1 MDDVPR
7 HLGPVQRVEMQMF
20 HSAFDQPVAKL
31 RAMGRREK
39 LRPVVADRG
48 VEIADQ
54 FLGNA
59 GATALGEAAHAFP
72 VLDRQNARDDRSVD
86 AGRRA
91 GVTKPEERLGL
102 EEELRDRRGCTRVDL
117 ALEPVDIRPGSPRL
131 RMWVRVGA
139 DMRGEAAGRQRLDE
153 LDRRGEAVGAC
164 REASLGLR
172 WVAAQGHDVGHPG
185 GAVAFGDLEGLF
197 PGGVDAGEVGRHLD
211 APGLADGLDRLVGQ
225 SARRAACAVSHRD
238 EVGAEGC
245 QHPHGLPEPER
256 GFEGF
261 RREELE
267 RDRGAGHGRRTPYG
281 MASCLTGVGVRQ
293 IHNLQHHHQTDFM
306 HIEFRHLRTIKAIHD
321 AGGLARAADVLNIT
335 QSALSHQIKGL
346 EEQAGVEL
354 FVRRTKPLKLS
365 AAGQRLLR
373 AAERILPEIAAL
385 EDEFAGLRD
394 GKSGRLHIAIE
405 CHACFEWLFPVLE
418 EFRKAWPEVDVD
430 IRPGLAFDALPALQR
445 EDVDIVIS
453 SDPERLPGIEFT
465 PLFDYEP
472 VFVAASAHPLA
483 AKRFVDAEDFRGET
497 LIAYPVERAR
507 LDVFTELL
515 TPAKV
520 EPTAVILL
528 LVASNRGVAVLPDWV
543 VREVR
548 TSSDYVTRPLTSK
561 GVTRRLYAA
570 TRSEDRPLP
579 YMAHVLR
586 LAATLPVRLQRGEPL
601 TA

>member
-1 MDDVPR
+1 
-7 HLGPVQRVEMQMF
+7 
-20 HSAFDQPVAKL
+20 
-31 RAMGRREK
+31 
-39 LRPVVADRG
+39 
-48 VEIADQ
+48 
-54 FLGNA
+54 
-59 GATALGEAAHAFP
+59 
-72 VLDRQNARDDRSVD
+72 
-86 AGRRA
+86 
-91 GVTKPEERLGL
+91 
-102 EEELRDRRGCTRVDL
+102 
-117 ALEPVDIRPGSPRL
+117 
-131 RMWVRVGA
+131 
-139 DMRGEAAGRQRLDE
+139 
-153 LDRRGEAVGAC
+153 
-164 REASLGLR
+164 
-172 WVAAQGHDVGHPG
+172 
-185 GAVAFGDLEGLF
+185 
-197 PGGVDAGEVGRHLD
+197 
-211 APGLADGLDRLVGQ
+211 
-225 SARRAACAVSHRD
+225 
-238 EVGAEGC
+238 
-245 QHPHGLPEPER
+245 
-256 GFEGF
+256 
-261 RREELE
+261 
-267 RDRGAGHGRRTPYG
+267 
-281 MASCLTGVGVRQ
+281 
-293 IHNLQHHHQTDFM
+293 M

-445 EDVDIVIS
+445 EDVDVVIS
-453 SDPERLPGIEFT
+453 SDPERLAGIEFT

-483 AKRFVDAEDFRGET
+483 AKPFVEAEDFRGET
-497 LIAYPVERAR
+497 LITYPVERAR

-520 EPTAVILL
+520 EPRAVRQVELTAVILL

-548 TSSDYVTRPLTSK
+548 TSSDYVTRPLTAK
-561 GVTRRLYAA
+561 GVTRRLFAA
-570 TRSEDRPLP
+570 TRSEDRSLP

-586 LAATLPVRLQRGEPL
+586 LAATIPVRLQRGEPV